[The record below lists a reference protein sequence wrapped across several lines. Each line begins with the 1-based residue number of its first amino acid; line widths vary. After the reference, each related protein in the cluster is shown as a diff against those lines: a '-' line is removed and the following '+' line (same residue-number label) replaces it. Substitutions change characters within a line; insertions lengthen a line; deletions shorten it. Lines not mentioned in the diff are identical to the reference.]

1 MYEISLTFPATSAVT
16 ISLHDT
22 GAEQDSSMNAEEAP
36 AAPAPAGNVPVFN
49 TQTNRRMNRAGGHDC
64 SPCAALRRRGMS
76 HRRISGELATLTA
89 QNMVALLME
98 LLID

>member
-49 TQTNRRMNRAGGHDC
+49 TQTNRRMNRLVAMIAARAPHSAAAG
-64 SPCAALRRRGMS
+64 
-76 HRRISGELATLTA
+76 
-89 QNMVALLME
+89 
-98 LLID
+98 